1 MPADAVT
8 LMTRIEHPA
17 VFGKL
22 PAHGDFVSR
31 GVPGAVREKLDE
43 WLSEWLDK
51 CRAAHGEAFAEVYET
66 AAPWLFAGPGA
77 MAVLLPSMDAVGRH
91 YPLLVM
97 TAPTAAMQDIYDA
110 AVDALETGATSDEL
124 RAALAALEPVP
135 VGDAPGQARWFL
147 PEGAEGAEGTLPP
160 PDSLAA
166 WPLVEGCFA

>member
-8 LMTRIEHPA
+8 LSARLEHPA

-31 GVPGAVREKLDE
+31 GVPGTLREKLDE
-43 WLSEWLDK
+43 WLSEWLAEA
-51 CRAAHGEAFAEVYET
+51 RAAHCSAFADIYET
-66 AAPWLFAGPGA
+66 AAPWLFAGPA
-77 MAVLLPSMDAVGRH
+77 AAAVLLPSMDAVGRH
-91 YPLLVM
+91 YPLLVV
-97 TAPTAAMQDIYDA
+97 TAPSAAMQDIYDA
-110 AVDALETGATSDEL
+110 AVDALVTGATSDAL

-135 VGDAPGQARWFL
+135 AGEMPAQARWFL
-147 PEGAEGAEGTLPP
+147 PEGAEGAGAVLPP